1 MTPAPLRTAS
11 ALPDNPAMEFPLWLE
26 GAPGNMNKSAVR
38 ACLDALIGETVLIP
52 VWTQTGGHG
61 GSGLNYEVITLAAFT
76 LTSYDIHASK
86 IKGHFVEF
94 YALPG
99 VPAGYGTPPCNR
111 TDPTCYSRTNFI
123 GLTR

>member
-1 MTPAPLRTAS
+1 MR
-11 ALPDNPAMEFPLWLE
+11 
-26 GAPGNMNKSAVR
+26 
-38 ACLDALIGETVLIP
+38 LIGETVLIP

-76 LTSYDIHASK
+76 LTSYDVHASK

-99 VPAGYGTPPCNR
+99 VPAGYGTPPCNK
-111 TDPTCYSRTNFI
+111 TDPNCYSRTNFI